1 MLATTLKNSLPTKI
15 SKKPIDIVNVQ
26 TTQNPLYAPTGGT
39 SRLEHVSR
47 REKTTS
53 CRGLAPGL
61 GPPGNAMT
69 EEVVVQDPGP
79 RGEGHTPQGQEQG
92 GKRSYLLRELR
103 IKLYNE
109 VISLRKSGLAYKRI
123 IDEIWKRYGVRLS
136 KSNISCWIRGLHTP
150 YKGRRIPSIEL
161 LKPSEWLA
169 YVIGVRLG
177 DGYTREVKKRVKG
190 YNHVFLG
197 LKANDVEFAEM
208 FAASVANVLDRHPP
222 KPIYDEKR
230 RWYMVEVE
238 SRTLY
243 ELLKKPVDLNRLKK
257 HIEHCERCTAA
268 FLRGFADSEGSVSK
282 EGYISVS
289 NTDRELLEY
298 VKDLLQRLG
307 IESTGPRP
315 TTSRQGTIARFRNG
329 SYKRRKDSYYIY
341 IKANGNINFYKN
353 VGFTIKRKQKRLEN
367 YIRRRQPNHPLPSS
381 LPSFH
386 APTSRIQLL

>member
-1 MLATTLKNSLPTKI
+1 M
-15 SKKPIDIVNVQ
+15 
-26 TTQNPLYAPTGGT
+26 
-39 SRLEHVSR
+39 
-47 REKTTS
+47 
-53 CRGLAPGL
+53 
-61 GPPGNAMT
+61 
-69 EEVVVQDPGP
+69 
-79 RGEGHTPQGQEQG
+79 PQGQEQG
-92 GKRSYLLRELR
+92 GKRSYLPRELR

-123 IDEIWKRYGVRLS
+123 IDEIWERYGVRLS

-315 TTSRQGTIARFRNG
+315 TRSRQGTIARFRNG

-353 VGFTIKRKQKRLEN
+353 IGFTIKRKQKRLEN
-367 YIRRRQPNHPLPSS
+367 YVRRRQTNPLSPPLSFLHSTLQLAVYNYKYS
-381 LPSFH
+381 LYNKYS
-386 APTSRIQLL
+386 AGERIRTADRRVNSPPLYQAELPRLRFLVCMLFFKDAIQRIGLPWLLLQKLCPQPFSGLWVL